1 MVRLFFWIDSKGRI
15 GQSSFCK
22 NDEHKQKEGIIKQV
36 IFRYNYL
43 VFFFN
48 LSIYQESN
56 DDKQNNKSKAVYSF
70 RRKQLTTDDQI
81 RLLHE
86 AYQFLLKKYKL
97 GEDPKAAQSL
107 VSPFMQLELDPQ
119 EEIKDFEDSNDNGN
133 IEKNEQEDKEEEVKD
148 ETLLKLERAVEKI
161 ENKGNSIKKK
171 KSSTKR
177 PSKNKK

>member
-1 MVRLFFWIDSKGRI
+1 
-15 GQSSFCK
+15 
-22 NDEHKQKEGIIKQV
+22 
-36 IFRYNYL
+36 
-43 VFFFN
+43 
-48 LSIYQESN
+48 
-56 DDKQNNKSKAVYSF
+56 
-70 RRKQLTTDDQI
+70 
-81 RLLHE
+81 
-86 AYQFLLKKYKL
+86 
-97 GEDPKAAQSL
+97 
-107 VSPFMQLELDPQ
+107 MQLELDPQ